1 MIKRILSAALAL
13 VLVITA
19 AACGGKTEPEGASGV
34 PEETQPAAE
43 NTMPILDKGGDIIGR
58 IDARAVCTAADS
70 GIFYSIFALSE
81 NRFTADAEYRFFDKE
96 SGRDVL
102 LGTLKD
108 QGYEAVY
115 SRTEYNGKLY
125 TLAVT
130 GNPMSGEP
138 VTLVLLAADP
148 GSGSMK
154 EYVISKNGFPYASMA
169 VSNGKLLVMNHEMTE
184 PKLDKLYEFDPVS
197 ETVSEALSFS
207 SDTDS
212 LRGVCSAK
220 DGFYLLRLRIGGD
233 GNTLF
238 LDRYDNARVKASE
251 LSVHDTLAKAVM
263 DIPGILNRQD
273 ALNELGMNVS
283 TFDVEDDRYLIYEN
297 FGLTRLVVD
306 LQTGE
311 TVLAKDDICSFTV
324 GSGLPCIYRMDFD
337 PEDVEEPYIAGII
350 GGELVKLDFAPAD
363 PYRLIRMVSNSAG
376 GTWLVEASDGSW
388 GQDAVFGLYLWTE

>member
-1 MIKRILSAALAL
+1 
-13 VLVITA
+13 
-19 AACGGKTEPEGASGV
+19 
-34 PEETQPAAE
+34 
-43 NTMPILDKGGDIIGR
+43 
-58 IDARAVCTAADS
+58 
-70 GIFYSIFALSE
+70 
-81 NRFTADAEYRFFDKE
+81 
-96 SGRDVL
+96 
-102 LGTLKD
+102 
-108 QGYEAVY
+108 
-115 SRTEYNGKLY
+115 
-125 TLAVT
+125 
-130 GNPMSGEP
+130 
-138 VTLVLLAADP
+138 
-148 GSGSMK
+148 MK
-154 EYVISKNGFPYASMA
+154 EYVISKTGFPYASMA

-251 LSVHDTLAKAVM
+251 LSVHDTLVKAVM
-263 DIPGILNRQD
+263 DIPGILSQD

-337 PEDVEEPYIAGII
+337 PEDVEEPYIADII
-350 GGELVKLDFAPAD
+350 GGELV
-363 PYRLIRMVSNSAG
+363 
-376 GTWLVEASDGSW
+376 
-388 GQDAVFGLYLWTE
+388 